1 METGGRVLSV
11 PPFTR
16 HTHTPHTLPALYAT
30 DCTTCIAAQLWTR

>member
-11 PPFTR
+11 PPFTG
-16 HTHTPHTLPALYAT
+16 HTHTLPALYAT